1 MKLHSIPETSRLT
14 VIDLL
19 RGVAILGILLVNMI
33 DFHAPFLYMQA
44 DYWDGADFYTYAFVD
59 IFAQGN
65 FYPMFAFLFGFG
77 AVLLMKR
84 TIEKGMSF
92 PRLISR
98 RMAFLLIVG
107 VFHAFV
113 IWHGDILISYAIC
126 GWVILLVYK
135 LSGKALLMLS
145 VLLYTIPYGL
155 LGFLSI
161 LISVL
166 EPDAAKVKTDWD
178 SAAEAVQVYGNGSI
192 AEIFAFRF
200 EEWMAVN
207 GPMSFILIFLSIF
220 PCMLAGMAF
229 AKFGWLSEAA
239 SHRKKLH
246 GMFWCSVIIGLGL
259 KMYPYFGGFNAGSL
273 IMQDSFGGPILALA
287 YITGITL
294 LYGRFTSFRK
304 LTEPFVPLGRMS
316 MTNYLTQSVFW
327 TFIFYSYGLGF
338 YGQIGMLAGTVLAI
352 LFVALQAV
360 FSAYWLKS
368 FRMGPVEYVWRL
380 ATYGE
385 SQPLRI
391 TASEKEESGN
401 WRGL

>member
-1 MKLHSIPETSRLT
+1 MRSIAESNRLT

-19 RGVAILGILLVNMI
+19 RGIAILGILLVNMI
-33 DFHAPFLYMQA
+33 DFHSPFLYMQA

-77 AVLLMKR
+77 AVLLMNR

-92 PRLISR
+92 PLLFSR
-98 RMAFLLIVG
+98 RMAFLLLVG

-113 IWHGDILISYAIC
+113 IWHGDILITYAIC
-126 GWVILLVYK
+126 GWFILLVYK
-135 LSGKALLMLS
+135 LSGKALLILS

-161 LISVL
+161 LISFID
-166 EPDAAKVKTDWD
+166 PAAAQVKTDWD
-178 SAAEAVQVYGNGSI
+178 SAEESIRVYGNGSI
-192 AEIFAFRF
+192 SDIFAFRF

-207 GPMSFILIFLSIF
+207 GSMNFILLFLTIF

-229 AKFGWLSEAA
+229 AKLGWLSDAA
-239 SHRKKLH
+239 GNRKKLQV
-246 GMFWCSVIIGLGL
+246 MFWFSVILGLGL
-259 KMYPYFGGFNAGSL
+259 KVYPYFGGFNMGSL

-294 LYGRFTSFRK
+294 LYDRFSPFRK

-316 MTNYLTQSVFW
+316 MTNYLTQSIFW
-327 TFIFYSYGLGF
+327 TLIFYSYGLGF
-338 YGQIGMLAGTVLAI
+338 YGQIGMLTGTILAI
-352 LFVALQAV
+352 FFITLQAL

-380 ATYGE
+380 ATYGRKQPFRIADNE
-385 SQPLRI
+385 RRSQ
-391 TASEKEESGN
+391 K
-401 WRGL
+401 WREL

>member
-1 MKLHSIPETSRLT
+1 MRSIAESNRLT

-19 RGVAILGILLVNMI
+19 RGIAILGILLVNMI
-33 DFHAPFLYMQA
+33 DFHSPFLYMQA

-59 IFAQGN
+59 ILAQGN

-92 PRLISR
+92 PLLFSR
-98 RMAFLLIVG
+98 RMAFLLLVG

-113 IWHGDILISYAIC
+113 IWHGDILITYAIC
-126 GWVILLVYK
+126 GWFILLVYK
-135 LSGKALLMLS
+135 LSGKALLMFS

-155 LGFLSI
+155 LGFFAILFSI
-161 LISVL
+161 LD
-166 EPDAAKVKTDWD
+166 PAAAQVKTDWN
-178 SAAEAVQVYGNGSI
+178 SVAESVRVYGNGSI
-192 AEIFAFRF
+192 SDIFAFRF
-200 EEWMAVN
+200 EEWMTVN
-207 GPMSFILIFLSIF
+207 GSLNFILLFLTIF

-229 AKFGWLSEAA
+229 AKLSWLSDAA
-239 SHRKKLH
+239 GNRKKLK
-246 GMFWCSVIIGLGL
+246 GMFVASIIMGLGL
-259 KMYPYFGGFNAGSL
+259 KIYPYFGGFNMGSL

-294 LYGRFTSFRK
+294 LYDGFTPFRK

-316 MTNYLTQSVFW
+316 MTNYLTQSIFW
-327 TFIFYSYGLGF
+327 TLIFYSYGLGF
-338 YGQIGMLAGTVLAI
+338 YGQIGMLTGTVLAI
-352 LFVALQAV
+352 FFIALQAF

-380 ATYGE
+380 ATYGRK
-385 SQPLRI
+385 QPFRI
-391 TASEKEESGN
+391 ADNEKERSRK
-401 WRGL
+401 WREL

>member
-1 MKLHSIPETSRLT
+1 MRSIAESNRLT

-19 RGVAILGILLVNMI
+19 RGIAILGILLVNMI
-33 DFHAPFLYMQA
+33 DFHSPFLYMQA

-77 AVLLMKR
+77 AVLLMNR
-84 TIEKGMSF
+84 TMEKGMSF
-92 PRLISR
+92 PLLFSR
-98 RMAFLLIVG
+98 RMAFLLLVG

-113 IWHGDILISYAIC
+113 IWHGDILITYAIC
-126 GWVILLVYK
+126 GWFILLVYK
-135 LSGKALLMLS
+135 LSGKALLILS

-161 LISVL
+161 LISFID
-166 EPDAAKVKTDWD
+166 PAAAQLKTDWD
-178 SAAEAVQVYGNGSI
+178 SAAESIRVYGNGSI
-192 AEIFAFRF
+192 SDIFAFRF

-207 GPMSFILIFLSIF
+207 GSMNFILLFMTIF

-229 AKFGWLSEAA
+229 AQLGWLSDAA
-239 SHRKKLH
+239 GNRKKLQV
-246 GMFWCSVIIGLGL
+246 MFWFSVILGLGL
-259 KMYPYFGGFNAGSL
+259 KIYPYFEGFNMGSL

-294 LYGRFTSFRK
+294 LYDRFSPFRK
-304 LTEPFVPLGRMS
+304 LTEPFVPIGRMS
-316 MTNYLTQSVFW
+316 MTNYLTQSIFW
-327 TFIFYSYGLGF
+327 TLIFYSYGLGF
-338 YGQIGMLAGTVLAI
+338 YGQIGMLTGTILAI
-352 LFVALQAV
+352 FFIALQAV

-380 ATYGE
+380 ATYGRK
-385 SQPLRI
+385 QPL
-391 TASEKEESGN
+391 E
-401 WRGL
+401 

>member
-1 MKLHSIPETSRLT
+1 MRSIAESNRLT
-14 VIDLL
+14 VVDLL
-19 RGVAILGILLVNMI
+19 RGIAILGILLVNMI
-33 DFHAPFLYMQA
+33 DFHSPFLYMQA

-92 PRLISR
+92 PLLFSR
-98 RMAFLLIVG
+98 RMAFLLLVG

-113 IWHGDILISYAIC
+113 IWHGDILITYAIC
-126 GWVILLVYK
+126 GWFILLVYK
-135 LSGKALLMLS
+135 FSGKALLILS

-161 LISVL
+161 LLSVL
-166 EPDAAKVKTDWD
+166 DPAAAQVKTDWN
-178 SAAEAVQVYGNGSI
+178 SAAESIRVYGNGSI
-192 AEIFAFRF
+192 SDIFAFRF

-207 GPMSFILIFLSIF
+207 GSMNFILLFLTIF

-229 AKFGWLSEAA
+229 AKLGWLSDAA
-239 SHRKKLH
+239 GNRKKLQI
-246 GMFWCSVIIGLGL
+246 MFWFSFILGLGL
-259 KMYPYFGGFNAGSL
+259 KIYPYFEGFNMGSL

-294 LYGRFTSFRK
+294 LYDLFSLFHK

-316 MTNYLTQSVFW
+316 MTNYLTQSIFW
-327 TFIFYSYGLGF
+327 TLIFYSYGLGF
-338 YGQIGMLAGTVLAI
+338 YGQIGMLTGTILAI
-352 LFVALQAV
+352 FFIALQAV

-380 ATYGE
+380 ATYGRK
-385 SQPLRI
+385 QPLRI
-391 TASEKEESGN
+391 ADNEKRRSQK
-401 WRGL
+401 WREL

>member
-1 MKLHSIPETSRLT
+1 MRSIAESNRLMI
-14 VIDLL
+14 IDLL
-19 RGVAILGILLVNMI
+19 RGIAILGILLVNMI
-33 DFHAPFLYMQA
+33 DFHSPFLYMQA

-84 TIEKGMSF
+84 TMEKGMSF
-92 PRLISR
+92 PLLFSR
-98 RMAFLLIVG
+98 RMSFLLLVG

-113 IWHGDILISYAIC
+113 IWHGDILITYAIC
-126 GWVILLVYK
+126 GWFILLVYK
-135 LSGKALLMLS
+135 LSGKALLVLS

-161 LISVL
+161 LFSVL
-166 EPDAAKVKTDWD
+166 DPAAAQLKTDWD
-178 SAAEAVQVYGNGSI
+178 SAAESVRVYGNGSI
-192 AEIFAFRF
+192 SDIFAFRF
-200 EEWMAVN
+200 EEWMTVN
-207 GPMSFILIFLSIF
+207 GSMNFILLFLTIF

-229 AKFGWLSEAA
+229 AKLSWLSDAA
-239 SHRKKLH
+239 GNWKKLK
-246 GMFWCSVIIGLGL
+246 GMFWASIIMGLGL
-259 KMYPYFGGFNAGSL
+259 KIYPYFGGFNMGSL

-294 LYGRFTSFRK
+294 LYNRFTPFRK

-316 MTNYLTQSVFW
+316 MTNYLTQSIFW
-327 TFIFYSYGLGF
+327 TLIFYSYGLGF
-338 YGQIGMLAGTVLAI
+338 YGQIGMLTGTILAI
-352 LFVALQAV
+352 FFIALQAL

-380 ATYGE
+380 ATYGRK
-385 SQPLRI
+385 QPFRI
-391 TASEKEESGN
+391 ADNEKERSRK
-401 WRGL
+401 WREL